1 MAIRNNCST
10 TSDASRANESDTSV
24 DSSLDTENQ
33 DLVYQEL
40 PARITNPVKLVALLR
55 MEFGI
60 GRYDVSVSKEGKTTM
75 QLPFGKAR
83 LPRKIG
89 RDPQNSHCF

>member
-1 MAIRNNCST
+1 MTIHDNCSERSAT
-10 TSDASRANESDTSV
+10 NAVNESGVPV
-24 DSSLDTENQ
+24 DSSLPTLDNQ

-60 GRYDVSVSKEGKTTM
+60 GRFDVSVSKV
-75 QLPFGKAR
+75 
-83 LPRKIG
+83 
-89 RDPQNSHCF
+89 PQGEE